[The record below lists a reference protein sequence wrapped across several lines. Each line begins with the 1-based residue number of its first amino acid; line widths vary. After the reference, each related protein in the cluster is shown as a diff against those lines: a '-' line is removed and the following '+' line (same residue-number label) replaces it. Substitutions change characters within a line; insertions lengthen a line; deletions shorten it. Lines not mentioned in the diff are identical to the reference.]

1 MLKIKIKFIKHVFES
16 LYNILALGIK
26 YEGNIEINSLPYE
39 KVEYK

>member
-1 MLKIKIKFIKHVFES
+1 MLKIKIKFIKHIES